1 MVAVRVRKK
10 MMVTVLFSDLEGFTP
25 LCESLDPQTLMDWIN
40 TYMET
45 MAQLVTEHG
54 GIVDDYAGDGLK
66 ADFGVPL
73 ARTTE
78 AEIRQDA
85 IKAVRCALAMEQTM
99 DQLNADFAARDLP
112 TASMRIGIY
121 TGLVVAGSMG
131 SAQRLKYTTIG
142 DTVNTAAR
150 LENAA
155 KELLPLVTPCR
166 ILMGDTTV
174 QYLNN
179 DFQLHRLGEV
189 NLNLKG
195 KSHKVTA
202 YHITGRYGPCNRL
215 VKENLI

>member
-1 MVAVRVRKK
+1 
-10 MMVTVLFSDLEGFTP
+10 
-25 LCESLDPQTLMDWIN
+25 
-40 TYMET
+40 
-45 MAQLVTEHG
+45 
-54 GIVDDYAGDGLK
+54 
-66 ADFGVPL
+66 
-73 ARTTE
+73 
-78 AEIRQDA
+78 
-85 IKAVRCALAMEQTM
+85 
-99 DQLNADFAARDLP
+99 
-112 TASMRIGIY
+112 MRIGIY

-174 QYLNN
+174 QYLHN

-189 NLNLKG
+189 NLKG